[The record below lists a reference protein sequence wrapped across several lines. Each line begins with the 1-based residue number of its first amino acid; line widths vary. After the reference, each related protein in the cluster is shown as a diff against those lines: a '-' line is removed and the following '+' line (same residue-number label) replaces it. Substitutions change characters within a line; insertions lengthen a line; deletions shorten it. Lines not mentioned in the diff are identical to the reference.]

1 MRNVGKRRLI
11 RETEVFIRLLGKRI
25 VNDHIVDLAAT
36 LAYYFLLSLFP
47 LVIFLFA
54 ILPYLGL
61 TQAQVIPFVGQYL
74 PGEVM
79 TLISQNLGGVFT
91 KSGGLLSIGVI
102 ATLWPASGAV
112 NALIRA
118 LNQAYHVK
126 ETRHFILTQ
135 VLAICLTVAMIF
147 AIAMT
152 LAINVASAA
161 WAEGLFHRLGF
172 PDTFSDLWSIV
183 STLVTFAVIIIIF
196 AFLYMLGPNMLLKL
210 RDVIIGAVTAGLGWQ
225 LASYAFSFY
234 VRYFGHYS
242 STYGTLGGIIIL
254 MVWFYLTAFT
264 VILGGEINAVCYHL
278 DAGRRNKFLI

>member
-1 MRNVGKRRLI
+1 MGKRRLI